1 MAAPSVELIVN
12 IMNDFIHLNVTQ
24 DIGHGVTLMF
34 ICAIAILFAVLIDL
48 STGIERAKKCK
59 EKIKSHILR
68 RTISKVVDYYRLL
81 FFGILI
87 DVLGLT
93 FVWYNMP
100 YCTVLVAIGAV
111 LIEAK
116 SVLENY
122 NKMKSAARELPNVVK
137 MVKEAVTDKEAEKVI
152 EFIKDNDK
160 RK

>member
-1 MAAPSVELIVN
+1 
-12 IMNDFIHLNVTQ
+12 MNDFIHLNVTQ

-34 ICAIAILFAVLIDL
+34 VCAVAILFAVLIDL

-59 EKIKSHILR
+59 EKIRSHILR

-93 FVWYNMP
+93 FTWYNLP
-100 YCTVLVAIGAV
+100 YCAVLVAVGVV
-111 LIEAK
+111 LIEMK

-122 NKMKSAARELPNVVK
+122 QKMKSAARDMPAVVK
-137 MVKEAVTDKEAEKVI
+137 QIIDAVTDKDAEKII
-152 EFIKDNDK
+152 ELIKDNETK
-160 RK
+160 RTEK

>member
-1 MAAPSVELIVN
+1 
-12 IMNDFIHLNVTQ
+12 MNDFIHLNVTQ

-34 ICAIAILFAVLIDL
+34 ICAVAILFAVLIDL

-93 FVWYNMP
+93 FVWYNLP
-100 YCTVLVAIGAV
+100 YCTVLVAVGVV

-122 NKMKSAARELPNVVK
+122 QQMKSAAKDMPAVVK
-137 MVKEAVTDKEAEKVI
+137 QIIDAVTDKDAEKII
-152 EFIKDNDK
+152 ELIKDNDK
-160 RK
+160 RTEK